1 MNRTTIFAAAIALS
15 LICGACSPQSA
26 GNDQQ
31 ASGNAQGPLAGA
43 RIGGPF
49 TLTDQ
54 DGKTV
59 SDKDY
64 LGKYRIVYFGYSYC
78 PDVCPV
84 DLQLLMQ
91 GLRLF
96 ERQDAAAAA
105 KIQPIFITIDPARDT
120 PVVLKTYVAAFHP
133 RLVGLSGNEAQTAAV
148 AKAYAVYY
156 RKAENAGASEYL
168 MDHSRQT
175 YLMGP
180 DGQPIALLPQD
191 ETPQAVAAELARWV
205 R

>member
-1 MNRTTIFAAAIALS
+1 MNRTMIFAACAALS
-15 LICGACSPQSA
+15 LIAAACSPGA
-26 GNDQQ
+26 GGNEQ
-31 ASGNAQGPLAGA
+31 AAGNAQGPLAGA

-49 TLTDQ
+49 TLTNQ
-54 DGKTV
+54 DGQRVT
-59 SDKDY
+59 DKDFA
-64 LGKYRIVYFGYSYC
+64 GKYRIVYFGYSYC

-105 KIQPIFITIDPARDT
+105 KVQPIFITVDPARDT
-120 PVVLKTYVAAFHP
+120 PEVLKTYVAAFHP
-133 RLVGLSGNEAQTAAV
+133 RLVGLTGSEQEIAAA
-148 AKAYAVYY
+148 AKVYAVYY

-180 DGQPIALLPQD
+180 DGKPIALLPQD

>member
-1 MNRTTIFAAAIALS
+1 MNRTMIFAAAAALS
-15 LICGACSPQSA
+15 LIGAGCSPESA
-26 GNDQQ
+26 GNQQ
-31 ASGNAQGPLAGA
+31 TADNAQGPLAGA

-49 TLTDQ
+49 ALTNQ
-54 DGKTV
+54 DGQRVT
-59 SDKDY
+59 DKDY
-64 LGKYRIVYFGYSYC
+64 AGKYRIVYFGYSYC

-96 ERQDAAAAA
+96 ERENPAAAA
-105 KIQPIFITIDPARDT
+105 KVQPIFITVDPARDT
-120 PVVLKTYVAAFHP
+120 VPVLKTYAAAFHP
-133 RLVGLSGNEAQTAAV
+133 RLVALRGTEEETAAV

-180 DGQPIALLPQD
+180 DGKPIALLPQD

>member
-1 MNRTTIFAAAIALS
+1 MNRTMIFAACAALS
-15 LICGACSPQSA
+15 LIAAACSPGA
-26 GNDQQ
+26 GGNEQ
-31 ASGNAQGPLAGA
+31 AAGNAQGPLAGA

-49 TLTDQ
+49 TLTNQ
-54 DGKTV
+54 GGQRVT
-59 SDKDY
+59 DKDFA
-64 LGKYRIVYFGYSYC
+64 GKYRIVYFGYSYC

-105 KIQPIFITIDPARDT
+105 KVQPIFITVDPARDT
-120 PVVLKTYVAAFHP
+120 PEVLKTYVAAFHP
-133 RLVGLSGNEAQTAAV
+133 RLVGLTGSEQEIAAA

-180 DGQPIALLPQD
+180 DGKPIALLPQD

>member
-1 MNRTTIFAAAIALS
+1 MNRTMIFPASAVVS
-15 LICGACSPQSA
+15 LLCAACSPQPT
-26 GNDQQ
+26 DDRQ
-31 ASGNAQGPLAGA
+31 AAANAQGPLAGA
-43 RIGGPF
+43 RIGGAF

-54 DGKTV
+54 NGRRVTDADFAGQ
-59 SDKDY
+59 
-64 LGKYRIVYFGYSYC
+64 YRIVYFGYSYC

-96 ERQDAAAAA
+96 ERKNPALAA
-105 KIQPIFITIDPARDT
+105 KVQPIFITVDPARDT
-120 PVVLKTYVAAFHP
+120 QAVLKTYAAAFHP
-133 RLVGLSGNEAQTAAV
+133 RLLALRGTEAETAAV
-148 AKAYAVYY
+148 AKGYAAYY
-156 RKAENAGASEYL
+156 RKAENTGASEYL

>member
-1 MNRTTIFAAAIALS
+1 MNRTMIFAACVVVSPIAV
-15 LICGACSPQSA
+15 ACSPASG
-26 GNDQQ
+26 GNQQ
-31 ASGNAQGPLAGA
+31 AAENAQGPLAGA

-49 TLTDQ
+49 ALTDQ
-54 DGKTV
+54 DGKRVT
-59 SDKDY
+59 DKDY
-64 LGKYRIVYFGYSYC
+64 AGKYRIVYFGYSYC

-96 ERQDAAAAA
+96 EKQDAAGAA
-105 KIQPIFITIDPARDT
+105 KVQPILITVDPARDT
-120 PVVLKTYVAAFHP
+120 PTVLKSYVAAFHP
-133 RLVGLSGNEAQTAAV
+133 RLVGLTGSDEEIAKV

-180 DGQPIALLPQD
+180 DDKPIALLPQD

-205 R
+205 H

>member
-1 MNRTTIFAAAIALS
+1 MNRTMIFAAGAAFS
-15 LICGACSPQSA
+15 LIAAACSPQPA
-26 GNDQQ
+26 DNQQ
-31 ASGNAQGPLAGA
+31 TADNAQGPLAGA

-49 TLTDQ
+49 TLTNQ
-54 DGKTV
+54 DGQRVTE
-59 SDKDY
+59 KDY
-64 LGKYRIVYFGYSYC
+64 AGKYRIVYFGYSYC

-105 KIQPIFITIDPARDT
+105 KVQPIFITVDPARDT
-120 PVVLKTYVAAFHP
+120 PAVLKTYVAAFHP
-133 RLVGLSGNEAQTAAV
+133 RLVGLTGSEDEIAAV

-156 RKAENAGASEYL
+156 RRAENAGASEYL

>member
-1 MNRTTIFAAAIALS
+1 MNRTMIFAAGAAFS
-15 LICGACSPQSA
+15 LIAAACSPQPA
-26 GNDQQ
+26 DNQQ
-31 ASGNAQGPLAGA
+31 TADNAQGPLAGA

-49 TLTDQ
+49 TLTNQ
-54 DGKTV
+54 DGQRVTE
-59 SDKDY
+59 KDY
-64 LGKYRIVYFGYSYC
+64 AGKYRIVYFGYSYC

-105 KIQPIFITIDPARDT
+105 KVQPIFITVDPERDT
-120 PVVLKTYVAAFHP
+120 PAVLKTYVAAFHP
-133 RLVGLSGNEAQTAAV
+133 RLVGLTGSEDEIAAV

>member
-1 MNRTTIFAAAIALS
+1 MNRTMIFAACAALS
-15 LICGACSPQSA
+15 LIAAACSPGA
-26 GNDQQ
+26 GGNEQT
-31 ASGNAQGPLAGA
+31 AGNAQGPLAGA

-49 TLTDQ
+49 TLTNQ
-54 DGKTV
+54 DGQRVT
-59 SDKDY
+59 DKDFA
-64 LGKYRIVYFGYSYC
+64 GKYRIVYFGYSYC

-105 KIQPIFITIDPARDT
+105 KVQPIFITVDPARDT
-120 PVVLKTYVAAFHP
+120 PEVLKTYVAAFHP
-133 RLVGLSGNEAQTAAV
+133 RLVGLTGSEQEIAAA

-180 DGQPIALLPQD
+180 DGKPIALLPQD

>member
-1 MNRTTIFAAAIALS
+1 MNRTMIFAACAALS
-15 LICGACSPQSA
+15 LIAAACSPGMG
-26 GNDQQ
+26 GNEQT
-31 ASGNAQGPLAGA
+31 AGNAQGPLAGA

-49 TLTDQ
+49 TLTNQ
-54 DGKTV
+54 DGQRVT
-59 SDKDY
+59 DKDFA
-64 LGKYRIVYFGYSYC
+64 GKYRIVYFGYSYC

-105 KIQPIFITIDPARDT
+105 KVQPIFITVDPARDT
-120 PVVLKTYVAAFHP
+120 PEVLKTYVAAFHP
-133 RLVGLSGNEAQTAAV
+133 RLVGLTGSEQEIAAA

-180 DGQPIALLPQD
+180 DGKPIALLPQD

>member
-1 MNRTTIFAAAIALS
+1 MNRTMIFAACAALS
-15 LICGACSPQSA
+15 LIAAACSPGA
-26 GNDQQ
+26 GGNEQ
-31 ASGNAQGPLAGA
+31 AAGNAQGPLAGA

-49 TLTDQ
+49 TLTNQ
-54 DGKTV
+54 DGQRVT
-59 SDKDY
+59 DKDFA
-64 LGKYRIVYFGYSYC
+64 GKYRIVYFGYSYC

-105 KIQPIFITIDPARDT
+105 KVQPIFITVDPARDT
-120 PVVLKTYVAAFHP
+120 PEVLKTYVAAFHP
-133 RLVGLSGNEAQTAAV
+133 RLVGLTGSEQEIAAA

-180 DGQPIALLPQD
+180 DGKPIALLPQD

>member
-1 MNRTTIFAAAIALS
+1 MNRTMIFAATAAVS
-15 LICGACSPQSA
+15 LIAAACSPEA
-26 GNDQQ
+26 TGNQQ
-31 ASGNAQGPLAGA
+31 AADNAQGPLAGA

-49 TLTDQ
+49 TLTNQ
-54 DGKTV
+54 DGQRVT
-59 SDKDY
+59 DKNY
-64 LGKYRIVYFGYSYC
+64 AGKYRIVYFGYSYC

-96 ERQDAAAAA
+96 ERQYAAAAA
-105 KIQPIFITIDPARDT
+105 KVQPIFITVDPARDT
-120 PVVLKTYVAAFHP
+120 PAVLKTYVAAFHP
-133 RLVGLSGNEAQTAAV
+133 RLVGLTGSEEEIAAA

-180 DGQPIALLPQD
+180 DDKPIALLPQD

-205 R
+205 P

>member
-1 MNRTTIFAAAIALS
+1 MNRTMIFAACAALS
-15 LICGACSPQSA
+15 LIAAACSPGA
-26 GNDQQ
+26 GGNEQT
-31 ASGNAQGPLAGA
+31 AGNAQGPLAGA

-49 TLTDQ
+49 TLTNQ
-54 DGKTV
+54 GGQRVT
-59 SDKDY
+59 DKDFA
-64 LGKYRIVYFGYSYC
+64 GKYRIVYFGYSYC

-105 KIQPIFITIDPARDT
+105 KVQPIFITVDPARDT
-120 PVVLKTYVAAFHP
+120 PEVLKTYVAAFHP
-133 RLVGLSGNEAQTAAV
+133 RLVGLTGSEQEIAAA

-180 DGQPIALLPQD
+180 DGKPIALLPQD

>member
-1 MNRTTIFAAAIALS
+1 MNRSMFFALAL
-15 LICGACSPQSA
+15 LVGACSPQA

-31 ASGNAQGPLAGA
+31 ATAGPLAGA

-49 TLTDQ
+49 SLVNQ
-54 DGKTV
+54 DGQRVT
-59 SDKDY
+59 DKDFA
-64 LGKYRIVYFGYSYC
+64 GKYRTVYFGYSYC

-84 DLQLLMQ
+84 DLQKLMQ

-96 ERQDAAAAA
+96 ERQNPTAAS
-105 KIQPIFITIDPARDT
+105 KVQPIFITVDPARDT
-120 PVVLKTYVAAFHP
+120 PAVLKTYVAAFHP
-133 RLVGLSGNEAQTAAV
+133 RLVGLTGSEEEIAAA
-148 AKAYAVYY
+148 AKVYAVFY
-156 RKAENAGASEYL
+156 RKAENEGASEYL

-180 DGQPIALLPQD
+180 DGKPIALLPQD
-191 ETPQAVAAELARWV
+191 ESPEAVAAELARWV

>member
-1 MNRTTIFAAAIALS
+1 MNRTMIIAACVAVSSIAA
-15 LICGACSPQSA
+15 ACSPGSG
-26 GNDQQ
+26 GNQQ
-31 ASGNAQGPLAGA
+31 AAENAQGPLAGA

-49 TLTDQ
+49 ALTDQ
-54 DGKTV
+54 DGKRVT
-59 SDKDY
+59 DKDY
-64 LGKYRIVYFGYSYC
+64 AGKYRIVYFGYSYC
-78 PDVCPV
+78 PDICPV

-96 ERQDAAAAA
+96 EKQNAAAAA
-105 KIQPIFITIDPARDT
+105 KVQPILITVDPARDT
-120 PVVLKTYVAAFHP
+120 PTVLKSYVAAFHP
-133 RLVGLSGNEAQTAAV
+133 RLVGLTGSDEEIAKV

-180 DGQPIALLPQD
+180 DDKPIALLPQD

-205 R
+205 H